1 MMGRA
6 LLVVG
11 WMATLG
17 FAGSAA
23 VGYLLPRVE
32 EGMRLHVLLGLASS
46 LLLLFSHC
54 WIMFYLIGTGRAIKD
69 AVRTSGLPPELYERT
84 KDFKNRS
91 YPALMLALG
100 LAMAT
105 FILGGGVYTG
115 AVPLWV
121 HHALFYATLAAQLW
135 ALRLEARVLA
145 ENDRLMGD
153 INRRLAARPAAGA
166 RA

>member
-6 LLVVG
+6 LLIVG

-17 FAGSAA
+17 FAASAG
-23 VGYLLPRVE
+23 VGYFLPRID
-32 EGMRLHVLLGLASS
+32 EGMRLHILLALASS

-69 AVRTSGLPPELYERT
+69 AVRTGGLPPELYERT

-91 YPALMLALG
+91 YPSLMLAVG

-121 HHALFYATLAAQLW
+121 HHGLFWLTLAAQLR
-135 ALRLEARVLA
+135 ALVLEGRVLVA
-145 ENDRLMGD
+145 NDRLMAD
-153 INRRLAARPAAGA
+153 INRRLGAAA
-166 RA
+166 